1 MKRLLSAFLVSVAL
15 APPGTTAAVAH
26 DMKAMPRNLDMA
38 TTKLSKNKIFR
49 VSIAPRSG
57 PARINVMHAWVLTL
71 ATSDDGKPVED
82 ATIAV
87 NGGMPMH
94 GHGLPTAPRVTRHL
108 GGGKYLV
115 EGMKFSMTGWWQLV
129 FTISER
135 KGDTVKA
142 DTVTF
147 NLMLK

>member
-1 MKRLLSAFLVSVAL
+1 MKRVLSAILVSAAL
-15 APPGTTAAVAH
+15 ALPGATAAVAH
-26 DMKAMPRNLDMA
+26 DMSAMPKNLDMA
-38 TTKLSKNKIFR
+38 TTKLSQNKLYR
-49 VSIAPRSG
+49 VSIAPRKG
-57 PARINVMHAWVLTL
+57 PPKINVMHAWVLTV
-71 ATSDDGKPVED
+71 ATPDGKPVD
-82 ATIAV
+82 GAAIAV

-94 GHGLPTAPRVTRHL
+94 GHGLPTAPRVTKYL

-129 FTISER
+129 FTIS
-135 KGDTVKA
+135 KPKA